1 MSRNMDSRVEVSC
14 PIYDE
19 DIKNEILDTFMIS
32 WSDNVKARVLSAN
45 QDNAYRKKEFPA
57 VRSQYALYEYYE
69 QKLEEVK
76 V

>member
-1 MSRNMDSRVEVSC
+1 MDYRVEVSC

-19 DIKNEILDTFMIS
+19 DIKNEILETFMIS
-32 WSDNVKARVLSAN
+32 WNDNVKARVLSAN
-45 QDNAYRKKEFPA
+45 QDNAYREKKFPA